1 MSKLFSKQ
9 VFMHKRTY
17 HPDGDCIVDVMTV
30 TTIFGHMFKKSKA
43 VVMPYGHI
51 CNNCVW
57 TGASGQY
64 SPKQDKPCIA
74 CPIH

>member
-1 MSKLFSKQ
+1 MGKLFSKQ
-9 VFMHKRTY
+9 VFRHKRTY
-17 HPDGDCIVDVMTV
+17 HPADDCIVDVMTV
-30 TTIFGHMFKKSKA
+30 TTIFGHVFKKSKA

-57 TGASGQY
+57 NGASGQY
-64 SPKQDKPCIA
+64 SHKPDKPCID

>member
-1 MSKLFSKQ
+1 MGKLFSKQ
-9 VFMHKRTY
+9 VFRHKRTY
-17 HPDGDCIVDVMTV
+17 HPAGDCIVDVMTV
-30 TTIFGHMFKKSKA
+30 TTIFGHVFKKSKA

-57 TGASGQY
+57 NGASGQY
-64 SPKQDKPCIA
+64 SHKPDKPCID